1 MGGLTKPGGLI
12 RLPGAFVPLVE
23 PVSTGLSPLQAFELF
38 QGEPYSFFLDS
49 ALPAG
54 WLGRFSFIGSRPFLV
69 LRSRGNQVQLLRE
82 EGKQE
87 VVAGDPFDVL
97 RGFLECYR
105 IAGVADLPLVGG
117 AVGYFGY
124 DLCHFIE
131 RLPAV
136 ARDDLG
142 LPEGYLGFY
151 DTLLAFD
158 HRRGQAYLVSTG
170 LPEEEPEARRLRAQ
184 RRLGEFLAKLR
195 QPAPP
200 PEESFSPPVG
210 GVRANF
216 SREGYLEAV
225 ERAREYIAAGDIF
238 QVNLSQRFEVPL
250 PFPPYQLYK
259 QLRRCNPAPYAAYL
273 NFPGVQVVSAS
284 PELFL
289 RLKGDRV
296 ETRPMK
302 GTRPRG
308 TEPEQDQALARELQG
323 SIKDR
328 AENVMIVDLMRND
341 IGRVCRFG
349 TVRVPRLYTLEKY
362 ATVWQLTSTVAGRLR
377 AGLGTVDL
385 LRAAFPGGSVTGAP
399 KVRAMEIIDGL
410 EPTCRG
416 VYTGAIGY
424 ISFHGDMELNMAIRT
439 FVVKDGRAYF
449 QVGGAVTYDSVAE
462 AEYRETLDKARALF
476 LALGLVPPAG

>member
-1 MGGLTKPGGLI
+1 MAGLTKAEGLV
-12 RLPGAFVPLVE
+12 RSAGVFAPLVE
-23 PVSTGLSPLQAFELF
+23 PVSTGLSPLQTFELF
-38 QGEPYSFFLDS
+38 QDEPYSFFLDS
-49 ALPAG
+49 SLRAG
-54 WLGRFSFIGSRPFLV
+54 GLGRFSFLGISPFLV
-69 LRSRGNQVQLLRE
+69 LRSRGTRVLLLRE
-82 EGKQE
+82 DEKPEE
-87 VVAGDPFDVL
+87 VVGDPFEVL

-105 IAGVADLPLVGG
+105 IAGPADLPLMGG

-131 RLPAV
+131 RLPAE
-136 ARDDLG
+136 AQDDLE
-142 LPEGYLGFY
+142 LPEAYLGFY
-151 DTLLAFD
+151 DTLMAFD
-158 HRRGQAYLVSTG
+158 RRQGKAYLLSTG
-170 LPEEEPEARRLRAQ
+170 LPEWEPDARRLRAR
-184 RRLGEFLAKLR
+184 RRLEELR
-195 QPAPP
+195 ARLRSSPSPFQ
-200 PEESFSPPVG
+200 SSYPPVAA
-210 GVRANF
+210 VRANF

-225 ERAREYIAAGDIF
+225 ERAREFIAAGDIF

-250 PFPPYQLYK
+250 PFPPQRLYQK
-259 QLRRCNPAPYAAYL
+259 LRGCNPSPFAAYL
-273 NFPGVQVVSAS
+273 NFPGAHVVSAS

-289 RLKGDRV
+289 RQRGDRV
-296 ETRPMK
+296 WTRPMK

-308 TEPEQDQALARELQG
+308 AEPEQDRNLAWELRG

-377 AGLGTVDL
+377 PGLGPVDL
-385 LRAAFPGGSVTGAP
+385 LRASFPGGSVTGAP
-399 KVRAMEIIDGL
+399 KVRAMEVIDEL
-410 EPTCRG
+410 EPTRRG

-424 ISFHGDMELNMAIRT
+424 ISFHGDMELSMAIRT
-439 FVVKDGRAYF
+439 FVVKAGRAYF

-476 LALGLVPPAG
+476 LALGLVPPGG

>member
-1 MGGLTKPGGLI
+1 MGGLTKAEGLL
-12 RLPGAFVPLVE
+12 RLPGMFVPLVE
-23 PVSTGLSPLQAFELF
+23 PVSIGLSPLQAFERVR
-38 QGEPYSFFLDS
+38 GEPHSFFLDS
-49 ALPAG
+49 ALVAG
-54 WLGRFSFIGSRPFLV
+54 GLGCFSFIGSNPFLV
-69 LRSRGNQVQLLRE
+69 LRSRGNQVVLLRE
-82 EGKQE
+82 NGEQE
-87 VVAGDPFDVL
+87 VVAGDLFEVL

-105 IAGVADLPLVGG
+105 IAGLADLPMVGG

-131 RLPAV
+131 HLPAV
-136 ARDDLG
+136 ARDDLE
-142 LPEGYLGFY
+142 LPEAYLGFY
-151 DTLLAFD
+151 DTLMAFD
-158 HRRGQAYLVSTG
+158 HRRSRTYLVSTG
-170 LPEEEPEARRLRAQ
+170 LPEVEPESRRLRAQ
-184 RRLGEFLAKLR
+184 RRLGEFLARLR

-200 PEESFSPPVG
+200 QEEISFLPVG

-216 SREGYLEAV
+216 SREGYLQAV

-250 PFPPYQLYK
+250 PFPAYQLY
-259 QLRRCNPAPYAAYL
+259 QRLRQCNPAPFAAYL
-273 NFPGVQVVSAS
+273 NFPGAQVVSAS

-289 RLKGDRV
+289 RLRGDRV

-308 TEPEQDQALARELQG
+308 ADPEQDRALARDLRG

-349 TVRVPRLYTLEKY
+349 SVRVPRLYTLEKY
-362 ATVWQLTSTVAGRLR
+362 ATVWQLTSTVVGRLR
-377 AGLGTVDL
+377 SGLGVVDL
-385 LRAAFPGGSVTGAP
+385 LRATFPGGSVTGAP
-399 KVRAMEIIDGL
+399 KVRAMEIIDVL
-410 EPTCRG
+410 EPIRRG

-439 FVVKDGRAYF
+439 FVVKEGRAYF
-449 QVGGAVTYDSVAE
+449 QVGGAVVYDSVAE

-476 LALGLVPPAG
+476 MALGLVPPAG